1 MCLRLHVS
9 SYQREAVK
17 EGNSA
22 HVRIIHGTSETS
34 ARNQHGKMS
43 LISSQ
48 TSSVIKMSFEEK
60 KHDWYLSKHFIV
72 QLRTEENKVV

>member
-1 MCLRLHVS
+1 MYRPI
-9 SYQREAVK
+9 REKQLKKVIQPA
-17 EGNSA
+17 S
-22 HVRIIHGTSETS
+22 VRIIHGTSETS